1 MIKTQLAAD
10 KLAMTLSMVCVVH
23 CFVTPSFLIL
33 TSGLLPFSFDNAFI
47 HNLILLAAVPISLFA
62 LIEGYRNHKS
72 ISFLPFGIAGMLM
85 LIFAV
90 LLGKIFRGEF
100 GEKGF
105 SLLGSIFVAYSHLKN
120 YQACKKLNC
129 SCHER

>member
-23 CFVTPSFLIL
+23 CFITPSFLIL
-33 TSGLLPFSFDNAFI
+33 TSGLLPFSFDNEFI
-47 HNLILLAAVPISLFA
+47 HNLILLVAVPISLFA
-62 LIEGYRNHKS
+62 LTEGYRNHKS

-90 LLGKIFRGEF
+90 LLGEIFLGEF
-100 GEKGF
+100 GEKGLT
-105 SLLGSIFVAYSHLKN
+105 LLGSIFVACSHLKN
-120 YQACKKLNC
+120 YQACKKSNC

>member
-23 CFVTPSFLIL
+23 CFFTPSFLIL
-33 TSGLLPFSFDNAFI
+33 TSGLLTFSFDNESI

-62 LIEGYRNHKS
+62 LTKGYRNHKS
-72 ISFLPFGIAGMLM
+72 ISFLPFGIAGTLM

-90 LLGKIFRGEF
+90 LLGEIFLGEF
-100 GEKGF
+100 GEKGLT
-105 SLLGSIFVAYSHLKN
+105 LLGSIFVACSHLKN
-120 YQACKKLNC
+120 YQACKKTNC

>member
-23 CFVTPSFLIL
+23 CFFTPSFLIL
-33 TSGLLPFSFDNAFI
+33 TSGLLPFSFDNEFI
-47 HNLILLAAVPISLFA
+47 HNLILLVAVPISLFA
-62 LIEGYRNHKS
+62 LTEGYRNHKS
-72 ISFLPFGIAGMLM
+72 ISFLPFGIAGTLM

-90 LLGKIFRGEF
+90 FLGEIFLGEF
-100 GEKGF
+100 GEKGLT
-105 SLLGSIFVAYSHLKN
+105 LLGSIFVACSHLKN
-120 YQACKKLNC
+120 YQACKKINC